1 MLQENKTSYI
11 SLVLC
16 AFAMVLGFL
25 IFFMPG
31 CATKQPNAMT
41 IDERLEPY
49 RYLIRD
55 TLLRDDEAS
64 VFVGDKYY
72 NLNNR
77 QKMDFAQNLSWS
89 YYPREIVIKDVNNN
103 RLLMTV
109 SEDRHIQLI
118 WQPEYVERDEG
129 GKKEN

>member
-11 SLVLC
+11 SLVLGT
-16 AFAMVLGFL
+16 FVMVLGLGFL

-31 CATKQPNAMT
+31 CATKQPNTMT

-55 TLLRDDEAS
+55 TFLRGDEAD
-64 VFVGDKYY
+64 VFVGDGYY
-72 NLNNR
+72 NFNNQ

-89 YYPREIVIKDVNNN
+89 YYPREIVVRDVNNN
-103 RLLMTV
+103 HILMTV

-118 WQPEYVERDEG
+118 WQQEPIE
-129 GKKEN
+129 GKK